1 MDEQAFA
8 LLIEPHRRA
17 LHLHCYRMLGS
28 LHDADDALQET
39 MLRAWKGSD
48 RYEPRA
54 QLGTWLH
61 TIATNVCLTAIS
73 RRRPR
78 PAELSKD
85 LEHLQPYPDRLLD
98 DLVARETVELAFITA
113 IQLLPS
119 KQRAVLILRD
129 VLGWSAKEAA
139 EALDD
144 SVAAVTSALQRARVS
159 LEGTRRHVPAPGA
172 RERALV
178 KRFMTA
184 WDAVDVDGL
193 VALLTEDALMTMP
206 GADASRGRAG
216 DRRLLRLGAAG
227 RAARRD
233 PPRANLGQP
242 ATGARR
248 LLAGRRRQASA
259 VRSDGVANR
268 ARPDRGD
275 RRLPG
280 SLAVRTMRPAAG
292 ADVGALDIDPLSTSE
307 VSRVRCSSSWRAI
320 ERLAG
325 GQMTPLSHRGRH
337 EFEPTAE
344 GGTGHCATISPRK
357 RRRVCHFPPGTSK
370 WIKIEHRMFSFVSLN
385 WRGKPLENL
394 EIIVNLI
401 ASTKTN
407 TGLKIYA
414 RLDDAATSEAS
425 KSQMTNSPP

>member
-54 QLGTWLH
+54 QLTTWLH
-61 TIATNVCLTAIS
+61 TIATNVCLTAIA
-73 RRRPR
+73 RRRAR
-78 PAELSKD
+78 PAELNED
-85 LEHLQPYPDRLLD
+85 LEHLQPYPDRLLE

-159 LEGTRRHVPAPGA
+159 LEGTRRHAPAPDA
-172 RERALV
+172 PERALV

-206 GADASRGRAG
+206 PERMRVAGARAIGDFFASVPQGGRL
-216 DRRLLRLGAAG
+216 DEVRLL
-227 RAARRD
+227 
-233 PPRANLGQP
+233 PTSANLQP
-242 ATGARR
+242 A
-248 LLAGRRRQASA
+248 LAAYS
-259 VRSDGVANR
+259 RSDDGKH
-268 ARPDRGD
+268 RPYGLMVLQIEGD
-275 RRLPG
+275 
-280 SLAVRTMRPAAG
+280 
-292 ADVGALDIDPLSTSE
+292 
-307 VSRVRCSSSWRAI
+307 
-320 ERLAG
+320 
-325 GQMTPLSHRGRH
+325 
-337 EFEPTAE
+337 
-344 GGTGHCATISPRK
+344 
-357 RRRVCHFPPGTSK
+357 
-370 WIKIEHRMFSFVSLN
+370 
-385 WRGKPLENL
+385 
-394 EIIVNLI
+394 LI
-401 ASTKTN
+401 AGIVGFPDPWLFEQS
-407 TGLKIYA
+407 GLPP
-414 RLDDAATSEAS
+414 E
-425 KSQMTNSPP
+425 MT

>member
-73 RRRPR
+73 RRRAR
-78 PAELSKD
+78 PAELTED
-85 LEHLQPYPDRLLD
+85 LEHLQPYPDRLLE
-98 DLVARETVELAFITA
+98 DLVARETVELAFIIA
-113 IQLLPS
+113 IQLLPP

-129 VLGWSAKEAA
+129 VLGWSTKEVA

-159 LEGTRRHVPAPGA
+159 LAGTRRHVPAPGA
-172 RERALV
+172 QERALV

-206 GADASRGRAG
+206 PERMRVAGARAIGDFFGSVPQAGRLDEIHLVLTSANLQPALAAYSRGDDGTHRPYGLMVLQIEG
-216 DRRLLRLGAAG
+216 D
-227 RAARRD
+227 
-233 PPRANLGQP
+233 
-242 ATGARR
+242 
-248 LLAGRRRQASA
+248 
-259 VRSDGVANR
+259 
-268 ARPDRGD
+268 
-275 RRLPG
+275 
-280 SLAVRTMRPAAG
+280 
-292 ADVGALDIDPLSTSE
+292 
-307 VSRVRCSSSWRAI
+307 
-320 ERLAG
+320 
-325 GQMTPLSHRGRH
+325 
-337 EFEPTAE
+337 
-344 GGTGHCATISPRK
+344 
-357 RRRVCHFPPGTSK
+357 
-370 WIKIEHRMFSFVSLN
+370 
-385 WRGKPLENL
+385 
-394 EIIVNLI
+394 LI
-401 ASTKTN
+401 AGIVGFPDPWLFEQC
-407 TGLKIYA
+407 GL
-414 RLDDAATSEAS
+414 
-425 KSQMTNSPP
+425 PPALT